1 VLKNIANK
9 QQNNTNMGFYS
20 SSIVSTINWVEA
32 FELFDKNKDGF
43 IDERDLYAI
52 LNGLG

>member
-1 VLKNIANK
+1 
-9 QQNNTNMGFYS
+9 MGFYS
-20 SSIVSTINWVEA
+20 SSTASTINWAET

-43 IDERDLYAI
+43 IDERDLYAV